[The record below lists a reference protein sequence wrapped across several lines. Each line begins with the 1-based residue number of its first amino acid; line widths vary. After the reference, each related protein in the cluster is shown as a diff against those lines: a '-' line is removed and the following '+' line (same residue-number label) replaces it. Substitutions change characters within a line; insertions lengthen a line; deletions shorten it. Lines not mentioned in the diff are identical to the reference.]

1 MPAST
6 TDTITQGYGS
16 IHKGRSTVRANL
28 INHTVSSSH
37 KNQPTVY
44 AASPPVEPADTSSP
58 VNFEEPP
65 YRATLDILCKG
76 AGLRAYT
83 VLGVAPTGTAK
94 SDPSVFM
101 LAAGPV
107 V

>member
-37 KNQPTVY
+37 KNQPTPLTLRHHSSSLRIPQ
-44 AASPPVEPADTSSP
+44 ARLTSKSRLDDWEQT
-58 VNFEEPP
+58 VLR
-65 YRATLDILCKG
+65 YGRATRDRP
-76 AGLRAYT
+76 AG
-83 VLGVAPTGTAK
+83 VLLVDLTADLVELK
-94 SDPSVFM
+94 
-101 LAAGPV
+101 
-107 V
+107 

>member
-58 VNFEEPP
+58 VNFEEPQSRGQNARDRRQP
-65 YRATLDILCKG
+65 GPKIRKLVPT
-76 AGLRAYT
+76 T
-83 VLGVAPTGTAK
+83 ESTAPERSA
-94 SDPSVFM
+94 SSWS
-101 LAAGPV
+101 
-107 V
+107 